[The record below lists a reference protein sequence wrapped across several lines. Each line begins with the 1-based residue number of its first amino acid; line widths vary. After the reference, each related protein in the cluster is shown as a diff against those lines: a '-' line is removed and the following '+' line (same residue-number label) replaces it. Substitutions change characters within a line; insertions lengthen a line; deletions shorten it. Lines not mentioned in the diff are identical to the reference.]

1 MPISTIKDT
10 YILNLYLMNKETRYV
25 VYIKVLDKI

>member
-10 YILNLYLMNKETRYV
+10 YINLYLMNKETRYV